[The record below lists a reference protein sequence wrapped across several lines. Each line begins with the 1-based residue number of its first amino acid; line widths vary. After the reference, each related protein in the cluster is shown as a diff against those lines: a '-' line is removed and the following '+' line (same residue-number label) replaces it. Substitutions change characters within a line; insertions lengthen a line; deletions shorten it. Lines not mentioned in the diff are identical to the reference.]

1 MNLFVCFIVS
11 FTTYSSK
18 NLDSWHFQFWKNHSF
33 RFQNIVSLWK
43 IYQHLS
49 RHLLYFE
56 IAKHVATLK
65 INRIQ
70 SERNSKSE
78 KKKKKKRK
86 RNCELKFY
94 LKENETLQLNI
105 LKRVNVR
112 EVCVVSVKRKNSVTQ
127 TRVT

>member
-1 MNLFVCFIVS
+1 
-11 FTTYSSK
+11 
-18 NLDSWHFQFWKNHSF
+18 
-33 RFQNIVSLWK
+33 
-43 IYQHLS
+43 
-49 RHLLYFE
+49 LYFE

-78 KKKKKKRK
+78 KKKKKRK